1 MADPARR
8 RATYEDLAAVPAP
21 LIAEILD
28 GELVTQPRP
37 AARHALVASAVA
49 GEVWGPFHR
58 GRGGPGGWIVLFEP
72 ELHLHGDVVVPDL
85 AGWRRDRMS
94 DVPETAAIELPPAWI
109 CEILSPR
116 SAAIDRSVK
125 REIYAREGVRWLW
138 LVEPDTKT
146 LEAFALDAG
155 VWKLLGT
162 WHADAA
168 VRVAPFDAITIE
180 LAVFWRA

>member
-1 MADPARR
+1 MA
-8 RATYEDLAAVPAP
+8 
-21 LIAEILD
+21 
-28 GELVTQPRP
+28 
-37 AARHALVASAVA
+37 
-49 GEVWGPFHR
+49 
-58 GRGGPGGWIVLFEP
+58 
-72 ELHLHGDVVVPDL
+72 
-85 AGWRRDRMS
+85 
-94 DVPETAAIELPPAWI
+94 DVPETAAIELPPDWV

-168 VRVAPFDAITIE
+168 VRVAPFEAITLE
-180 LAVFWRA
+180 LAAFWRA